1 MWVINIIDII
11 MGMKKYTALLSLLI
25 LVNVFDVVK
34 PSKEVVQITDENWQ
48 LVLKGEWMLKL

>member
-1 MWVINIIDII
+1 MWVIFIIDII